1 MLQTFKN
8 AWKVPELKSK
18 ILFTLMILLLYR
30 IGANLYVPFVDVT
43 QIQGTNITQGA
54 LEFLSLISGGALS
67 QATFFALSVS
77 PYITASIVI
86 QLLTVAIPA
95 LERLSKQGEEGKR
108 KLTKYTRILTV
119 VLALITAFGYVK
131 LLEVNGLLTVSL
143 ITRPEGIAL
152 TAAEKVNNFM
162 YYFAHVVMISCF
174 CAGASVI
181 MWLAEKIDAKGI
193 GNGISM
199 ILFANIIASTTTTI
213 QQMVNMLKQP
223 ILVNGEIAGF
233 SEAWKT
239 GGALAG
245 AIAGIVISVLLT
257 LGAIILIVWFTNSER
272 RIPIQYAKRVVGRK
286 MYGGQSSN
294 LPLKMN
300 MAGVMPVIFAS
311 SIVTI
316 PATIAGFINPTKE
329 GFAKSFVEWV
339 SKWLGQTSVI
349 YILLNIILILLFSY
363 FYIMISF
370 NPVEVSNNIRSQGGS
385 IPGIRPGKPTSDYIK
400 KILNRITLMGAIFLV
415 VVAVVP
421 MIVNAITVQFNY
433 YFASMAFMG
442 TSLLIVVGV
451 ALETVRDLEAQMAMR
466 NYKGFLD

>member
-30 IGANLYVPFVDVT
+30 IGANLYVPFVNVT
-43 QIQGTNITQGA
+43 QIQSADITQGA

-95 LERLSKQGEEGKR
+95 LERLSKQGEEGKK
-108 KLTKYTRILTV
+108 KLTKYTRWLTV
-119 VLALITAFGYVK
+119 ALSIVTAFGYVK
-131 LLEVNGLLTVSL
+131 LLEANGLLTVFL
-143 ITRPEGIAL
+143 YDGMA
-152 TAAEKVNNFM
+152 KNDKFM
-162 YYFAHVVMISCF
+162 YYFAHVVMIACF

-181 MWLAEKIDAKGI
+181 MWLAEQIDARGI

-199 ILFANIIASTTTTI
+199 ILFANIIASTTTTV

-223 ILVNGEIAGF
+223 IVVNDQIYGF

-239 GGALAG
+239 GGALVG
-245 AIAGIVISVLLT
+245 GIAGIVISILLT
-257 LGAIILIVWFTNSER
+257 LGAILLIVWFTNSER

-316 PATIAGFINPTKE
+316 LPTIAGFLPSTNK
-329 GFAKSFVEWV
+329 FAIWV
-339 SKWLGQTSVI
+339 TKWLGQTSVL
-349 YILLNIILILLFSY
+349 YIVLTTVLILLFSY

-370 NPVEVSNNIRSQGGS
+370 NPIEVSNNIRSQGGS

-400 KILNRITLMGAIFLV
+400 KILNRITTMGAIFLIV
-415 VVAVVP
+415 VSVVP

-451 ALETVRDLEAQMAMR
+451 ALETVRDMEAQMAMR

>member
-30 IGANLYVPFVDVT
+30 IGANLYVPFVNVT
-43 QIQGTNITQGA
+43 QIQSADITQGA
-54 LEFLSLISGGALS
+54 LEFLSLISGGALA

-95 LERLSKQGEEGKR
+95 LERLSKQGEEGKK
-108 KLTKYTRILTV
+108 KLTKYTRLLTV
-119 VLALITAFGYVK
+119 ALSLITAFGYVK
-131 LLEVNGLLTVSL
+131 LLEANGLLTVYLYDGMAKSD
-143 ITRPEGIAL
+143 
-152 TAAEKVNNFM
+152 KFM
-162 YYFAHVVMISCF
+162 YYFAHVVMIACF

-181 MWLAEKIDAKGI
+181 MWLAEKIDAHGI

-213 QQMVNMLKQP
+213 QQMINMLKQP
-223 ILVNGEIAGF
+223 ILLNGQIYGF

-239 GGALAG
+239 GGALVG
-245 AIAGIVISVLLT
+245 GIAGIVISILLT
-257 LGAIILIVWFTNSER
+257 LGAILLIVWFTNSER

-316 PATIAGFINPTKE
+316 LPTIAGFLPSTNK
-329 GFAKSFVEWV
+329 FAIWV
-339 SKWLGQTSVI
+339 TKWLGQTSVL
-349 YILLNIILILLFSY
+349 YIVLTTVLILLFSY

-370 NPVEVSNNIRSQGGS
+370 NPIEVSNNIRSQGGS

-400 KILNRITLMGAIFLV
+400 KILNRITTMGAIFLIV
-415 VVAVVP
+415 VSVVP

-451 ALETVRDLEAQMAMR
+451 ALETVRDMEAQMAMR

>member
-30 IGANLYVPFVDVT
+30 IGANLYVPFVNVA
-43 QIQGTNITQGA
+43 QIQSADITQGA

-119 VLALITAFGYVK
+119 FLSLITSFGYVK
-131 LLEVNGLLTVSL
+131 LLEANGLLTVVL
-143 ITRPEGIAL
+143 YDGMA
-152 TAAEKVNNFM
+152 KNDKFM
-162 YYFAHVVMISCF
+162 YYFAHVVMIACF
-174 CAGASVI
+174 CAGASII
-181 MWLAEKIDAKGI
+181 MWLAEKIDAHGI

-223 ILVNGEIAGF
+223 ILVNDQIYGF

-245 AIAGIVISVLLT
+245 GIIGIVVSVLLT
-257 LGAIILIVWFTNSER
+257 LGAIVLIVWFTNSER

-316 PATIAGFINPTKE
+316 PATIAGFIPSSK
-329 GFAKSFVEWV
+329 FAIWV
-339 SKWLGQTSVI
+339 TKWLGQTSVI
-349 YILLNIILILLFSY
+349 YIVLNIILILLFSY

-385 IPGIRPGKPTSDYIK
+385 IPGIRPGKPTSDYVK
-400 KILNRITLMGAIFLV
+400 KILDRVTLMGAIFLI

-421 MIVNAITVQFNY
+421 MIVNAITIQFNY

-451 ALETVRDLEAQMAMR
+451 ALETVRDMEAQMAMR